1 MVWWEVGRINYY
13 QFDLTHTHT
22 KYLGA
27 AGIVL
32 NFYYIHILLAYLPYL
47 LL

>member
-13 QFDLTHTHT
+13 QFDLTHT

-32 NFYYIHILLAYLPYL
+32 NFYYIHILAYLPYL